1 MVNISFLIILWKLLW
16 FEKNQQES
24 LAVLGATGMN
34 GLINPSNTEANFVQS
49 TMMQRLDENQ
59 PNPVMLVFI
68 G

>member
-1 MVNISFLIILWKLLW
+1 MKIALIW
-16 FEKNQQES
+16 EKPTRN